1 MQTALND
8 EEKSDIELVELTLQ
22 NQDNFLYI
30 TKRYKDKLFRYIM
43 RLTNIDPEDAEDI
56 LQEVFLKVY
65 INLNDFD
72 RDMKFS
78 SWIYR
83 ITHNQVI
90 SHFRHAKSRPHGN
103 SVSIEDNGVLNL
115 SVDLDLDKEV
125 DMGFLRKNIFKV
137 LDSLDVKYREVLI
150 LKFFEEKD
158 YKEISDIIKRPMG
171 TVASFISKAKHEFKN
186 ELHKQNIK
194 L

>member
-1 MQTALND
+1 MQTDLIE

-72 RDMKFS
+72 PDMKFS

-90 SHFRHAKSRPHGN
+90 SHFRHTKSRPQGN
-103 SVSIEDNGVLNL
+103 AVSIEDSGVLNL
-115 SVDLDLDKEV
+115 SADLDLNKEV
-125 DMGFLRKNIFKV
+125 DIGFLRENIFKV
-137 LDSLDVKYREVLI
+137 LDTMDVKYREVLV

-171 TVASFISKAKHEFKN
+171 TVASFISKAKQEFKN
-186 ELHKQNIK
+186 ELSKQNIK